1 MRRFEMYES
10 GAAGPTSWSGPSSQ
24 PPHNHVVLHL
34 YYHESTWKS
43 MGLGQDKGEGGWRRR
58 YLASDGDLPSDYDSA
73 SPLSLGVCD
82 LEIAMAYARGEESY

>member
-1 MRRFEMYES
+1 
-10 GAAGPTSWSGPSSQ
+10 
-24 PPHNHVVLHL
+24 
-34 YYHESTWKS
+34 